1 MLACPLHRRRH
12 PVRPKHYRTSRY
24 THATERIFDAATLL
38 GAPGQFGC
46 FRPVNLKGRPKATAA
61 LYAGPELAGGL
72 QVALSNVT
80 MKLTTTT
87 RDIRRPR
94 GRPSSGKALYRGPR
108 PWGS

>member
-1 MLACPLHRRRH
+1 MSLDIAKCWRVLFIGAVIQYAPSTIVLR
-12 PVRPKHYRTSRY
+12 
-24 THATERIFDAATLL
+24 ATPTPPN